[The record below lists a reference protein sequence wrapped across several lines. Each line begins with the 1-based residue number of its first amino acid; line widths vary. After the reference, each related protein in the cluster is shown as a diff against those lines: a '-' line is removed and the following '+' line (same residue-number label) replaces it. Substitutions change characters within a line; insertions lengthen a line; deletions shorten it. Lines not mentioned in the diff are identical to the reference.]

1 MFEVISYLLCL
12 DHTISSTLIRQLS
25 IISKAMLCSRG
36 RITMLE
42 LSRWS
47 GKGGSYRSIRR
58 FYHSKICW
66 LSVNWAFFKQH
77 RLKDDGIYLIAGDET
92 TVSKSGKSSY
102 GLGKFFSSIH
112 SRAIKGLGFFSLCLI
127 EVQSRKT
134 SPLLMEQLEPDMKRR
149 VKPPK
154 ASKKAGRGRPV
165 GSKNRNR
172 KNVELTEYL
181 LWIQTHIKRTLSIIG
196 DKLKITYFVY
206 DGAFGNNECLQ
217 MVKMCGLSLISK
229 LQCNSALYFPYEGE
243 YKGRGPRRKYGD
255 KVNYQQIPE
264 KYLQQISRKD
274 GIEEKIY
281 QMTVRHK
288 DFADPLNVTI
298 IQRIRLSDKKRG
310 QVVLFSDDLQLGWEN
325 MILYYR
331 LRFQIE
337 FTFRDAKQ
345 FWGLE
350 DFMNIKQKAV
360 KNAAN
365 LSLFMVNLSRFLIDQ
380 DETYTQ
386 SILDLKSRSQAAFYA
401 EKIIKF
407 NPEIQKIIS
416 FEQLQAATADFGCI
430 HPRKIAV

>member
-1 MFEVISYLLCL
+1 
-12 DHTISSTLIRQLS
+12 
-25 IISKAMLCSRG
+25 
-36 RITMLE
+36 
-42 LSRWS
+42 
-47 GKGGSYRSIRR
+47 
-58 FYHSKICW
+58 
-66 LSVNWAFFKQH
+66 
-77 RLKDDGIYLIAGDET
+77 
-92 TVSKSGKSSY
+92 
-102 GLGKFFSSIH
+102 
-112 SRAIKGLGFFSLCLI
+112 
-127 EVQSRKT
+127 
-134 SPLLMEQLEPDMKRR
+134 MEQPGPEMKRR

-154 ASKKAGRGRPV
+154 ASKKVGRGRPV
-165 GSKNRNR
+165 GSKNKNR
-172 KNVELTEYL
+172 KNVELTGYL

-229 LQCNSALYFPYEGE
+229 LQCNSALYYLYEGE

-310 QVVLFSDDLQLGWEN
+310 QVILFSDDLQLFWEN
-325 MILYYR
+325 MIFYYR

-416 FEQLQAATADFGCI
+416 FEQLQSATADTGCI
-430 HPRKIAV
+430 HPRKIAA

>member
-1 MFEVISYLLCL
+1 
-12 DHTISSTLIRQLS
+12 
-25 IISKAMLCSRG
+25 MLCSRG

-58 FYHSKICW
+58 FYHSNICW

-77 RLKDDGIYLIAGDET
+77 RLKHDGIYLIAGDET

-102 GLGKFFSSIH
+102 GLGNFFSSIH

-127 EVQSRKT
+127 EVRSRKT

-165 GSKNRNR
+165 GSKNKNR
-172 KNVELTEYL
+172 KNVELTVYL
-181 LWIQTHIKRTLSIIG
+181 LWIQTHIKTTLAIIG
-196 DKLKITYFVY
+196 DKLKIVYFVY

-217 MVKMCGLSLISK
+217 MVKMCGVSLISK

-255 KVNYQQIPE
+255 KVKYQQIPE
-264 KYLQQISRKD
+264 KYLQQTSRED

-298 IQRIRLSDKKRG
+298 IQRIRLSDKKWG
-310 QVVLFSDDLQLGWEN
+310 QVILFSDDLQLFWEN

-365 LSLFMVNLSRFLIDQ
+365 LSMFMVNLSRFLIDQ

-386 SILDLKSRSQAAFYA
+386 SILDLKTRSKAAFYV

-430 HPRKIAV
+430 HPRQIAA